1 MANFEGSCPYC
12 GQVNLS
18 GEDPRMLCGCVQA
31 REYRRIWTALNEASI
46 GKSPMREIDE
56 DIMQVLYDTAHQI
69 AAHNVVSAV
78 MKLGDGT
85 TVSIG
90 GKVSRKAQVKVEKKV
105 DD

>member
-1 MANFEGSCPYC
+1 MVPWEITLISSWTEEKAC
-12 GQVNLS
+12 GQRTCSV
-18 GEDPRMLCGCVQA
+18 
-31 REYRRIWTALNEASI
+31 YRRIWTALNEASI